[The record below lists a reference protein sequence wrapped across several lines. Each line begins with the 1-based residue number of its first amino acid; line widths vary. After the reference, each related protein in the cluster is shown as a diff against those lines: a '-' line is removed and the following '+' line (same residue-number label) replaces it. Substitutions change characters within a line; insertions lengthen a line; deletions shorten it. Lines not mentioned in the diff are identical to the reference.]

1 MSDLDR
7 GPALGQSTEPGVVL
21 PGLPARVHFVGIGGI
36 GMSGLARILRAW
48 GYEVSGSDA
57 TASPLTDE
65 LAAEG
70 IGVAIGH
77 TATAE
82 AAAADL
88 VVMTAA
94 VRDGNPEVTAA
105 REAGRPVVKR
115 AALLGALADA
125 RRGIAVAGSH
135 GKSTTSGMITTALLA
150 LGERPSYA
158 VGATLSAT
166 GTNAAPGTGPDF
178 VVEADE
184 YDWSFLQL
192 HPTVAV
198 ITNVDYDHPDLFP
211 DSETYDA
218 AFARFVAGIRRDGAL
233 VLAADDPGCRRLLAR
248 SDWSPP
254 SRVVTFGEE
263 VGADWRLTRAADAW
277 EVTGPAGR
285 IVPLRPRQ
293 PGRHNARNATA
304 ALVVLACLGIEP
316 ERAAVALETF
326 AGVGRRFER
335 KGEAA
340 GVEVV
345 DEYAHHPTEIAAS
358 LAAARE
364 RFPGRRLWALFQP
377 HTFSRLKALL
387 DAFAAAFADADE
399 VVVLDVY
406 AARETDDLGVSAA
419 DLCSLVPNAR
429 AAADPEVAAELVAG
443 LAAPGDVV
451 MTLGAGSVT
460 ETGPI
465 LLELLEASPHPP
477 TPSSDARERGKN
489 PSGRSGPAL
498 AASAPQLQPEG
509 RPPRPA
515 THRAPLS
522 RASGEGPGV
531 RARSAEPI
539 PGHPTLKLLRDS
551 PMRLHTTWRVGGP
564 ADLLVRAATPDALRA
579 AVRWGVAEG
588 LPVTVLGGGSNLLVG
603 DGGIRGLVVLA
614 RTPGERADGLVAV
627 EDLAESVRLT
637 VGAQAPLSWTGR
649 YAAERGW
656 SGLDWGVGEG
666 LPVTVVGGGSNL
678 LVGDGGIRGL
688 VVLARTPGERADG
701 LVAVEDLAESVRLTV
716 GAQAPLSWTGRYA
729 AERGWSGLDWGVGLP
744 GTVGGA
750 TVNNA
755 GAHGVEQKDHL
766 EGVALL
772 DLETGEEEEHP
783 AAWLEPAYRHTRVK
797 AAPRPRRW
805 VVLAVTMRLPKGDA
819 AELVRLAEEH
829 AAFRKR
835 TQPGGATGGSTFANP
850 PGDHAGRLLE
860 EAGLKGHRVGGAA
873 FSPKHANW
881 IVNDGTAIAADIRTL
896 IATAKE
902 QVAARFGIELRQEV
916 EEIGEP

>member
-135 GKSTTSGMITTALLA
+135 GKSTTSGMIATALLA

-211 DSETYDA
+211 DSEAYDA

-304 ALVVLACLGIEP
+304 ALVALACLGIEP

-387 DAFAAAFADADE
+387 PAFAAAFADADE
-399 VVVLDVY
+399 VVILDVY

-419 DLCSLVPNAR
+419 DLRALVPNAR

-465 LLELLEASPHPP
+465 LLGLLEASPHPP
-477 TPSSDARERGKN
+477 IPSSDARERGKN

-656 SGLDWGVGEG
+656 SGLDWGVG
-666 LPVTVVGGGSNL
+666 
-678 LVGDGGIRGL
+678 
-688 VVLARTPGERADG
+688 
-701 LVAVEDLAESVRLTV
+701 
-716 GAQAPLSWTGRYA
+716 
-729 AERGWSGLDWGVGLP
+729 LP

-772 DLETGEEEEHP
+772 DLETGEEEERP

-805 VVLAVTMRLPKGDA
+805 VVLAVTMQLPKGDA

-860 EAGLKGHRVGGAA
+860 EAGLKGHCVGGAA